1 MVIDQ
6 QLLLR
11 RLYPVLAQA
20 RSARGRDAR
29 VLLTDIRPVLNVPD
43 AELEAFLTRLLRD
56 GVYLAVD
63 KPFSGYVRLGP
74 HWR

>member
-1 MVIDQ
+1 MIIDQ
-6 QLLLR
+6 RLLLR
-11 RLYPVLAQA
+11 RLYPLLAQA
-20 RSARGRDAR
+20 RAARGRDAR
-29 VLLTDIRPVLNVPD
+29 VLLADIRPALNVPD

-56 GVYLAVD
+56 GVYLATD